1 MRSAAWQ
8 VRGIDPEAREAAL
21 VAAHSVGMSLG
32 EWLSSVIHDKAAE
45 QGVGQDESYTQGD
58 EGLAAIN
65 ERLDDLSRQLS
76 RLQGHA
82 PPRPASDPASGRI
95 ADAILQLNGRLDQV
109 IAENRSASSALEKRV
124 SSVDRAL
131 ASLNQER
138 QPVRHESGEP
148 ASAANRNPP
157 GIPPS
162 IPPVAPRGAPGGA
175 AMNVDDAVAEI
186 AARQRALDGEFAAPP
201 SAALQRPPFAPI
213 QCRADVAFDSLRKDL
228 AEIGR
233 VISEAMPRRAE
244 EEVADLRRDLRQDLA
259 EINRTISQAMPRRPD
274 DEVAGLRKDLAEI
287 SRAIAEAVPRR
298 PDEAIAG
305 LRNELA
311 EISRMLAEAMPRRA
325 IEALESEVRALVGK
339 LDASPRG
346 VDAPA
351 LAGLEQGLREVRDA
365 LHGLAPAESLVGFE
379 AAVRSL
385 SDKIDQVAAAGHD
398 PASLQQL
405 EAAIASL
412 RGMMDQVASSDALA
426 ALAQDVHALAD
437 RLEYRAPAAVGAV
450 DPDLIST
457 LDARIGSIA
466 DAIEAVR
473 EQSLHAAQVVQ
484 AAQEAQAVQAAQV
497 VQAAQ
502 AAQAQVAQA
511 VEAQAARA
519 SRAYQDPDG
528 SSRELDQLVRSLND
542 KLEHLQTAAV
552 DQLSRGEQLALGGL
566 EDRIAKLVEKLD
578 ASEGRLGHL
587 EAIERGMAE
596 LLVHLESLRAN
607 GASAALRPSAE
618 PSPSSAPRNPDV
630 AALRQA
636 QASVERRTEDSLE
649 VVHGAI
655 ETVVDRLATIESNI
669 RRDQPDAA
677 VAQAPPTSAPTSAP
691 PPVPPPIPPASPPF
705 PARPAPAAAAS
716 PLPPPPGP
724 RLRRALRATTLFRM
738 TIRSSPARGRRVC
751 GRARPAS
758 RHSPMRLSAS
768 RRRRRRCA
776 PPGARR
782 PRRARLARPI
792 RNRAIC
798 RPPGA
803 PRNMPPR
810 MRNAARR
817 RPPAIRTRPGASSGS
832 ASRRSSSVSVSRSS
846 SWSRCAMPPPTCNP
860 PISAHPPTRRPLP
873 SVRRR
878 RR

>member
-131 ASLNQER
+131 ARLNQER

-259 EINRTISQAMPRRPD
+259 EINRTISQAM
-274 DEVAGLRKDLAEI
+274 
-287 SRAIAEAVPRR
+287 PRR

-519 SRAYQDPDG
+519 SRAYQDPHG

-716 PLPPPPGP
+716 PPPPPP
-724 RLRRALRATTLFRM
+724 A
-738 TIRSSPARGRRVC
+738 PARAAPAA
-751 GRARPAS
+751 RAAATPRAS
-758 RHSPMRLSAS
+758 GDDPLPHDYPLE
-768 RRRRRRCA
+768 
-776 PPGARR
+776 PGS
-782 PRRARLARPI
+782 
-792 RNRAIC
+792 
-798 RPPGA
+798 G
-803 PRNMPPR
+803 PPR
-810 MRNAARR
+810 V
-817 RPPAIRTRPGASSGS
+817 RP
-832 ASRRSSSVSVSRSS
+832 
-846 SWSRCAMPPPTCNP
+846 
-860 PISAHPPTRRPLP
+860 
-873 SVRRR
+873 
-878 RR
+878 